1 MSAGSLLL
9 RDAAVW
15 DGETDDLIRA
25 DVACTDGVIT
35 AIEPPGTLTPDRDAV
50 VLDLDGEALLP
61 GLIDGH
67 VHLVWSSGTDP
78 ADDVERDGEQLTA
91 VRSAENARAHLAA
104 GVTTIA
110 DLGSNWDVAIT
121 VATAIERGLITGPT
135 VLAAGRTVAMTGGH
149 DPFWVNMCDGVD
161 AVTRGVREQV
171 FAGAGIIKTAAT
183 GGVYGRAHGEEVGA
197 SEMTAEELTALATET
212 RRRGLQS
219 TAHAL
224 GTEGIGNAVRAGVD
238 VIQHGVFLTDEIVAE
253 MVTRGTALSPTLSVY
268 RTIAAGSA
276 PGYAVAKAAEVV
288 KAHDQSV
295 RMAYAAGVPIIAGTD
310 AGSPGMPHPSLAG
323 ELAALA
329 DVGLSGVDVLKAATS
344 RAADALG
351 ATNRGRI
358 RVGAVA
364 DLITVP
370 GHPLADPTLATSPS
384 RVIKSGRL
392 TKGSLT

>member
-1 MSAGSLLL
+1 MLL

-15 DGETDDLIRA
+15 DGETDDLVRA
-25 DVACTDGVIT
+25 DLACTDGLIT
-35 AIEPPGTLTPDRDAV
+35 AIEQPGTLSPDRGAT
-50 VLDLDGEALLP
+50 VLDLAGEALLP

-78 ADDVERDGEQLTA
+78 ADDAERDGEQLTA
-91 VRSAENARAHLAA
+91 VRAAENARAHLAA
-104 GVTTIA
+104 GVTTVA

-121 VATAIERGLITGPT
+121 IATAVERGLVTGPT

-161 AVTRGVREQV
+161 AVTRGVREQA

-197 SEMTAEELTALATET
+197 SELTAEELTALATES
-212 RRRGLQS
+212 RRRGLRS

-224 GTEGIGNAVRAGVD
+224 GTEGIGNSVRAGIN
-238 VIQHGVFLTDEIVAE
+238 VIQHGVFLTEEIVAD
-253 MVTRGTALSPTLSVY
+253 MVAQGTVLSPTLSVY

-276 PGYAVAKAAEVV
+276 PGYAVTKATEVV

-295 RMAYAAGVPIIAGTD
+295 RMAYEAGVPIIAGTD
-310 AGSPGMPHPSLAG
+310 AGSPGMPHPSLAR
-323 ELAALA
+323 ELACLSE
-329 DVGLSGVDVLKAATS
+329 VGLRGVDVLKAATS
-344 RAADALG
+344 SAADALG
-351 ATNRGRI
+351 AEHRGRI
-358 RVGAVA
+358 RIGAIA

-370 GHPLADPTLATSPS
+370 GDPLADPTLATSPT
-384 RVIKSGRL
+384 RVIKSGHL
-392 TKGSLT
+392 AKGSLT